1 MAAGTYQFVRQVM
14 QSPGVRRSLAGV
26 ADRVAAE
33 ANRLARQQGLGGVA
47 RVDGTR
53 PKGRPYARVLM
64 TGSQEWGTYMEPR
77 RRILGQATA
86 SVRGRR

>member
-1 MAAGTYQFVRQVM
+1 MAGSYQFVRQVM
-14 QSPGVRRSLAGV
+14 QSAGVRQSLDGV
-26 ADRVAAE
+26 AGRIAAE
-33 ANRLARQQGLGGVA
+33 ANRLAKQQGLGTAA

-77 RRILGQATA
+77 QRILGQAAA
-86 SVRGRR
+86 SVRGR